1 MQLNLKEVTKTMGFI
16 GTYPV
21 KKLTQ
26 AIGFLGRQSRLN
38 KIAPPLTKK
47 ELSIFLTALIPAIL
61 VVFWLK
67 GKPDVNQETAYMA
80 GIFVLACLLW
90 ATEALPLFA
99 TALLIIGLE
108 IILLANPAGW
118 SGLGMVGVD
127 AVPYTHFLKP
137 LSDPMLVLFFGGFLL
152 ARASVKAGVD
162 GLIASKLLKPF
173 LANPIRLLMGVMLIT
188 AVFSMWMSNTA
199 TTAMML
205 SLLAP
210 ILIQLT
216 DDKNFAKALILA
228 VPFGANIGGLGTP
241 VASPPNAVAVGY
253 LEKLGYSISF
263 TQWVAA
269 AIVPTILMLLIA
281 FFLLK
286 KYYKPENPKRKFTL
300 EVSGHDPWANYVMF
314 IFAATVILWLT
325 EALHKIPA
333 PVISML
339 PVIGF
344 TATGLLDKDDVN
356 SIEWNILL
364 LIAGGIALGMGMSLT
379 GLDTLIVENL
389 NADSLFLVPLLIVA
403 MILLSNFMSNTA
415 AANLMIPIGI
425 SMMQIQSFGPLGI
438 FAGTLAMALAAS
450 LAMALPVST
459 PPNALAYASGKLDN
473 KDFIKVGSIIGVIG
487 AIVIIIFFLLAG
499 FGQKLG
505 LLPTI

>member
-1 MQLNLKEVTKTMGFI
+1 MQFDLKQAAKTAGFI

-38 KIAPPLTKK
+38 RIAPPLSKK
-47 ELSIFLTALIPAIL
+47 ELSIFLTALIPALL
-61 VVFWLK
+61 VTFWLLNK
-67 GKPDVNQETAYMA
+67 DTVHQETAFMA

-118 SGLGMVGVD
+118 SGLGMVSVEQ
-127 AVPYTHFLKP
+127 VNYTYFLRP

-152 ARASVKAGVD
+152 ARASVKAQVD
-162 GLIASKLLKPF
+162 GLIAAKLLRPF
-173 LANPIRLLMGVMLIT
+173 LASPNKMLMGIMLIT

-205 SLLAP
+205 SLLSPVLA
-210 ILIQLT
+210 QLE
-216 DDKNFAKALILA
+216 DDQIYAKGLVLS
-228 VPFGANIGGLGTP
+228 VPFAANIGGLGTP

-263 TQWVAA
+263 TEWVIAA
-269 AIVPTILMLLIA
+269 AIPTLLMIYIA
-281 FFLLK
+281 FK
-286 KYYKPENPKRKFTL
+286 VIKTKYKTTNPTRVFKL
-300 EVSGHDPWANYVMF
+300 EASEHTKWANYVIF
-314 IFAATVILWLT
+314 IFIATVLLWLT

-339 PVIGF
+339 PVVAF
-344 TATGLLDKDDVN
+344 TATGLIDREDVN

-379 GLDTLIVENL
+379 GLDTLIVQNL
-389 NADSLFLVPLLIVA
+389 QADSLYLVPLLVIA

-415 AANLMIPIGI
+415 AANLLIPIGI
-425 SMMQIQSFGPLGI
+425 SMMQIQAFGPLGI
-438 FAGTLAMALAAS
+438 FAGTLSMALAAS

-473 KDFIKVGSIIGVIG
+473 KDFINGGIIIGVVG
-487 AIVIIIFFLLAG
+487 AIVIILFFLLAG
-499 FGQKLG
+499 FGQRFG
-505 LLPTI
+505 VLPNL